1 LLCFGEIK
9 LPIFENL
16 GYEQLGEFDKNKN
29 FVVAETYQQVNVF
42 DFE

>member
-1 LLCFGEIK
+1 MKTKQLLWEFFFRFAVFGEIK

-29 FVVAETYQQVNVF
+29 FSC
-42 DFE
+42 